1 MRLRSGTAINCCVNS
16 PIVNEMTNDNYAL
29 VHGYARDI
37 NSLHYGYCEK
47 CCKLFGLFDFLEKYH
62 KEIRGEERNVHGKM
76 PLWTTL
82 YKVIRDKLEE
92 FINVID
98 TSGIRCTCDRRFG
111 GKMYDNICFMIERS
125 KEKDY
130 IMMANY
136 TGYGREREKYRIY
149 HKNFFDYRVTED
161 GVVEVTGRN
170 LARVREELAHWLKY
184 FKRAHQSVIDKAKK
198 ALVTHKRVTI
208 NADCITEVL
217 SFL

>member
-1 MRLRSGTAINCCVNS
+1 
-16 PIVNEMTNDNYAL
+16 
-29 VHGYARDI
+29 
-37 NSLHYGYCEK
+37 
-47 CCKLFGLFDFLEKYH
+47 
-62 KEIRGEERNVHGKM
+62 
-76 PLWTTL
+76 
-82 YKVIRDKLEE
+82 VIREKLEE
-92 FINVID
+92 FIHVID
-98 TSGIRCTCDRRFG
+98 TKGVDCSCEDQDWFYNGAI
-111 GKMYDNICFMIERS
+111 YNNICFMLDLSEQP
-125 KEKDY
+125 EY
-130 IMMANY
+130 IKMANY